1 MSALFWVNMMVGG
14 VLTGLGALSAP
25 AIAAFYHE
33 PRLLPIA
40 LALSSCFLVNA
51 VGLQHA
57 TILRRQM
64 RFGVLAFSETI
75 ALALSVA
82 VGISMALAGYG
93 YWALVGMAM
102 TVPFVGSG
110 LAWLSVGWRPGRPRM
125 GSGLRSMARFGGTI
139 TLNGLIVYLAYN
151 LEKVLL
157 GRFWGADALGLYG
170 RAYQLV
176 NIPTE
181 NLNGAAGDV
190 AFSALSRVKD
200 DPARFRNYVLTFY
213 ALSVTVTLPIT
224 VACVLFSEELVRV
237 ILGPGWM
244 SAAAI
249 LRWLAP
255 TILVYAVI
263 NPLGWL
269 LWSLGLVGRSL
280 KLGVVL
286 SILVVCGYCA
296 GLPYGVEGVAIGYS
310 ATMVLWAVPH
320 IAWCVRGTM
329 ISLREVLS
337 IVARQLV
344 AAAVAGAVAWVV
356 VTAFLLESS
365 APVRLVGGGVTM
377 VVIYACLLF
386 CVMGRD
392 SLYVRAIAD
401 LMKVRSVRSVRA
413 SV

>member
-1 MSALFWVNMMVGG
+1 MAVAG

-25 AIAAFYHE
+25 VIAAFYRE
-33 PRLLPIA
+33 PRLLPIT

-51 VGLQHA
+51 AGLQHA
-57 TILRRQM
+57 TILKRQM
-64 RFGVLAFSETI
+64 RFGVLAFSETTG
-75 ALALSVA
+75 LVLSVA

-102 TVPFVGSG
+102 TAPFVVSG
-110 LAWLSVGWRPGRPRM
+110 LAWLIVGWRPGRPRL

-151 LEKVLL
+151 MEKVLL

-181 NLNGAAGDV
+181 NLNWAAGDV

-213 ALSVTVTLPIT
+213 ALSVAVTLPIT

-237 ILGPGWM
+237 ILGPRWM

-269 LWSLGLVGRSL
+269 LLSLGLVGRSL

-310 ATMVLWAVPH
+310 TTMVLWVVPH
-320 IAWCVRGTM
+320 IALCVRGTM

-344 AAAVAGAVAWVV
+344 AAVVAGAVAWAVV
-356 VTAFLLESS
+356 AAFLLESS
-365 APVRLVGGGVTM
+365 VPIRLTGGVATM
-377 VVIYACLLF
+377 VVSYAGLLF

-392 SLYVRAIAD
+392 SVYVRAIASVV
-401 LMKVRSVRSVRA
+401 KVRSMGSVGA
-413 SV
+413 AV